1 MHATLTYDPDVKTL
15 YIQLTDADVLETVEL
30 AEGVYLDVDRDGEPV
45 GFEILHA
52 EPTLLAG
59 LPARADTTA
68 LRELVKRPA
77 GAAPDALPIPGPE
90 PPERLTLATA
100 RTDPERAAVVAEIKR
115 LAREIHA
122 EMPKPWRSRDHGDL
136 LYGNDGLPA

>member
-1 MHATLTYDPDVKTL
+1 MNATLTYDPDVKTL

-52 EPTLLAG
+52 APTLLAG
-59 LPARADTTA
+59 LPARPDTTA
-68 LRELVKRPA
+68 LRELLTRTA
-77 GAAPDALPIPGPE
+77 GAAPIPGPE

-115 LAREIHA
+115 LAGEIHA
-122 EMPKPWRSRDHGDL
+122 EMSEPWRSRDHGDL
-136 LYGNDGLPA
+136 LYGDDGLPA